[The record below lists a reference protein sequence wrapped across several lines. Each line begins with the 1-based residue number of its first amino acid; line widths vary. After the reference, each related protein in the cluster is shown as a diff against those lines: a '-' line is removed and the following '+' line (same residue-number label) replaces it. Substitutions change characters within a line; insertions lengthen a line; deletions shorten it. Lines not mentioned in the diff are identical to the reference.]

1 MFGFGGN
8 EKSQEEMARA
18 HEKQVILDENI
29 RRLKAGMPTINVKG
43 FNKGAERVGTSFGQ
57 FGAVAMRPQRV
68 FSQEQDA
75 LSQMFGGGDKMW
87 GLGDESDTQV
97 TIHNDLHP
105 SMSDDRDETA
115 SMFGFGG
122 RI

>member
-29 RRLKAGMPTINVKG
+29 KRLKAGMPTINVKG
-43 FNKGAERVGTSFGQ
+43 FNKGAERVGTSVGQ
-57 FGAVAMRPQRV
+57 FGSVGMRPQRV
-68 FSQEQDA
+68 FSQEQEA
-75 LSQMFGGGDKMW
+75 LHSQFGGGDHFW
-87 GLGDESDTQV
+87 GLGDESDTRV
-97 TIHNDLHP
+97 NINNDLHP
-105 SMSDDRDETA
+105 SLSDSRDETA